1 MPYRPPKER
10 GQRGRSGRRRRVE
23 RCGKSLVRDKMK
35 EKAFEEMP
43 GGIKKE
49 LSHFCRLKR

>member
-1 MPYRPPKER
+1 LRMPYRPPKER

-43 GGIKKE
+43 GGIKK
-49 LSHFCRLKR
+49 SCPTSVV